1 MFEIIKAVH
10 IITVILFV
18 GTMFFRT
25 FVLLGLQKHLG
36 DEKSLELERIIGP
49 RVRRIIKVNNV
60 FLIAS
65 GLYLFS
71 FHLNGGLWTLHL
83 KATLG
88 IIAASLFYFVP
99 YILQKGAKIRGFR
112 YSFHY
117 GYFSLLIT
125 IVIYSQVMFML

>member
-36 DEKSLELERIIGP
+36 DEKSLALERIIGP
-49 RVRRIIKVNNV
+49 RARRIITVNNI
-60 FLIAS
+60 FLMIS

-71 FHLNGGLWTLHL
+71 FHISGGLWALHL

-88 IIAASLFYFVP
+88 FIAASLFYFVP
-99 YILQKGAKIRGFR
+99 YILRKGAAIKGFR

-117 GYFSLLIT
+117 GYFSLLIA
-125 IVIYSQVMFML
+125 IVIFSQVMFVL